1 MNQVGFINFL
11 IWAIYQLVDLY
22 ILVIVVWCLLS
33 WFPNAR
39 GTKLGDVINRLV
51 EPYMRWFDF
60 IPPIGGISFAP
71 VVAIFVLYLVQ
82 YGLKAL
88 TMMI

>member
-1 MNQVGFINFL
+1 MVGMIVSAINWL
-11 IWAIYQLVDLY
+11 IGLY
-22 ILVIVVWCLLS
+22 ITLICIWCLLS

-39 GTKLGDVINRLV
+39 STQLGSLIDRLV

-60 IPPIGGISFAP
+60 IPPLGGVSFSP

-82 YGLKAL
+82 DGVRMLGRL
-88 TMMI
+88 L

>member
-1 MNQVGFINFL
+1 MGFINFL
-11 IWAIYQLVDLY
+11 IWTVYQLVDLY

-39 GTKLGDVINRLV
+39 GTKLGDVVNRLV

-88 TMMI
+88 TLML

>member
-1 MNQVGFINFL
+1 MGFINFL

-39 GTKLGDVINRLV
+39 GTKLGDVVNQLV

-88 TMMI
+88 TLMI